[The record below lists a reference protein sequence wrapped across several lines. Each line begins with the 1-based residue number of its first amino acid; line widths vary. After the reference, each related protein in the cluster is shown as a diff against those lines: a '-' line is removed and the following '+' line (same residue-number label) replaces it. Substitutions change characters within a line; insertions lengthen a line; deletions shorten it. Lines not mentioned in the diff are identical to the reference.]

1 MFNKKRRYRLMYWS
15 LELLLVALLIFVC
28 TQIGFIF
35 QPIGIFISTIFCASI
50 DRRFLILC
58 AESLGQFAY

>member
-35 QPIGIFISTIFCASI
+35 EPIGIFISTISI

>member
-35 QPIGIFISTIFCASI
+35 EPIGIFFSTIFAPV
-50 DRRFLILC
+50 LIAGIKGLRSG
-58 AESLGQFAY
+58 ALGQ